1 MNINEI
7 FLLVNYI
14 AGKNQQGN
22 ITPDNFN
29 LLVKASNAE
38 YQSFLIGQVE
48 QFQYNN
54 PKSRVGLGNSELVL
68 SALSPFIPS
77 PVALTVNATTGI
89 APYPND
95 YIQRIAVYDSS
106 MNKIRWVMQ
115 EKLPAYLGSTIDPI
129 GTNPIYLLQKDGLQ
143 FYPFSIVSPKLS
155 YIQTGATPY
164 WGYVA
169 SGSIT
174 ALSGFSLGI
183 GYIDGTYYNVPLR
196 GGGGVGAEA
205 TIVVSGGE
213 VTSVVLTKRGGNFIV
228 GDIMTALN
236 SYIGGA
242 GSGFSFSV
250 GNISSYQ
257 RAVYDPTSSQDLLW
271 GETDQ
276 IEVVARILK
285 KVGVNLM
292 AGQITQY
299 ATEVKNIGV

>member
-7 FLLVNYI
+7 FLLTNFI

-22 ITPDNFN
+22 LTPDNFN
-29 LLVKASNAE
+29 LLVKASNSE

-68 SALSPFIPS
+68 SSLSPFIPS
-77 PVALTVNATTGI
+77 PIPLTVNATTGI

-155 YIQTGATPY
+155 YIQTGVTPY
-164 WGYVA
+164 WGYVG
-169 SGSIT
+169 SGSILT
-174 ALSGFSLGI
+174 LSGLVGGTS
-183 GYIDGTYYNVPLR
+183 YVNGTYLNVPLR
-196 GGGGVGAEA
+196 GSYGVNAVA
-205 TIVVSGGE
+205 TIVVSGNA
-213 VTSVVLTKRGGNFIV
+213 VTSVTITNSGGNYVV
-228 GDIMTALN
+228 GDKLTALN
-236 SYIGGA
+236 SFIGGA
-242 GSGFSFSV
+242 GTGFSINV
-250 GNISSYQ
+250 ATISTSQ
-257 RAVYDPTSSQDLLW
+257 RAVYDPATSQDLLW

-276 IEVVARILK
+276 IEVVARVLK

-299 ATEVKNIGV
+299 ATEVKNTGV